1 MILKERQ
8 KGEFKKTEIESFSLI
23 KKEGQ
28 KKERKKGL
36 IEVDD
41 EKIRKVLE
49 KTAVIVP
56 TKDENLEIL
65 EMVLRSIPEVRAT
78 IVISN
83 SKQEWPFDFFAK
95 EESLVKQLNK
105 ILSYPVVICHQKNW
119 KISQIFS
126 LRYPYILDPK
136 RNEIKNGKA
145 EGCIIATAIAEIFK
159 PEYIC
164 FIDADNL
171 APATVDE
178 YVKCF
183 AAGFCLSKT
192 KNTNVRLVWRKKGK
206 IGKTISLYDVGRVSK
221 ITNKILSKMM
231 EDFGKKLMIESGNA
245 GEEAFSVNFL
255 YNLCWAPRFGME
267 TQFLLEALFFNQNA
281 KLIEMKTISPHFHTE
296 RKEKGH
302 IKEMI
307 QESLSVIYHRPE
319 VPKATKRLIEEIS
332 KKLKIRLLSQRK
344 YPAYPPL
351 IASIESLKKDLEELE
366 EIINFLR

>member
-8 KGEFKKTEIESFSLI
+8 KGEFKKTEIESFSLL
-23 KKEGQ
+23 KKEGR
-28 KKERKKGL
+28 KKEKEV
-36 IEVDD
+36 IEVED
-41 EKIRKVLE
+41 EKIREILE
-49 KTAVIVP
+49 KTVVIVP
-56 TKDENLEIL
+56 TKDEKLEIL
-65 EMVLRSIPEVRAT
+65 EMVLRSIPDVKAT

-95 EESLVKQLNK
+95 EEALVKQLNK
-105 ILSYPVVICHQKNW
+105 IFPYPVVICHQKNW

-178 YVKCF
+178 YVKCL

-206 IGKTISLYDVGRVSK
+206 IGKTINLYDVGRVSK

-231 EDFGKKLMIESGNA
+231 ENFGKRLTIESGNA

-255 YNLCWAPRFGME
+255 YHLWWAPRFGME
-267 TQFLLEALFFNQNA
+267 TQFLLEALFFDQNA
-281 KLIEMKTISPHFHTE
+281 KVIEIKTISPHFHSE

-302 IKEMI
+302 IEEMI
-307 QESLSVIYHRPE
+307 QESLSVIYRRPE
-319 VPKATKRLIEEIS
+319 VPEATKRLIEEIS
-332 KKLKIRLLSQRK
+332 KKQKIRLLSQRK